1 MVCRQF
7 ALLMELQQLD
17 DRLHAL
23 AREQQKLPQQ
33 THLPEHAHRA
43 AQQTLLHLQSAIEQ
57 SERQQRTLEREL
69 EHTQDAMGKIQAK
82 LREVKTNKEYS
93 AVLAE
98 VATSKD
104 RITALEDRLLQAME
118 DLDRQRL
125 ERQTQQQQVRAAE
138 QELQQCQQAIQD
150 ALQALEQDI
159 RVEREA
165 RQQTVT
171 RLDPKLAEAYEKL
184 LVEHNGHAVV
194 YLQDGVCGGCHLKVQ
209 PQLVSNIRLQEALY
223 TCPHCRLMLL
233 WPAS

>member
-1 MVCRQF
+1 MRRQF

-43 AQQTLLHLQSAIEQ
+43 AQQALLHLQAAIEQ

-69 EHTQDAMGKIQAK
+69 ERAQDAMGKTQAK

-104 RITALEDRLLQAME
+104 RITALEDRILQAME
-118 DLDRQRL
+118 DMDRQRL
-125 ERQTQQQQVRAAE
+125 ERQTLQQRVRAAE
-138 QELQQCQQAIQD
+138 LELQQCQQAIQE

-159 RVEREA
+159 RVERDA

-171 RLDPKLAEAYEKL
+171 QLEPKLAEAYEKL
-184 LVEHNGHAVV
+184 LAEHNGHAVA
-194 YLQDGVCGGCHLKVQ
+194 YLQDGVCSGCHLKVQ

>member
-1 MVCRQF
+1 
-7 ALLMELQQLD
+7 
-17 DRLHAL
+17 
-23 AREQQKLPQQ
+23 
-33 THLPEHAHRA
+33 
-43 AQQTLLHLQSAIEQ
+43 
-57 SERQQRTLEREL
+57 
-69 EHTQDAMGKIQAK
+69 MGKTQAK

-104 RITALEDRLLQAME
+104 RITALEDRILQAME
-118 DLDRQRL
+118 DMDRQRL

-138 QELQQCQQAIQD
+138 QELQQCQQAIQE

-159 RVEREA
+159 RVEWEA
-165 RQQTVT
+165 RQQAVSQ
-171 RLDPKLAEAYEKL
+171 LDPKLAEAYEKL
-184 LVEHNGHAVV
+184 LAEHNGHAVA
-194 YLQDGVCGGCHLKVQ
+194 YLHDGVCGGCHLKVQ

>member
-1 MVCRQF
+1 
-7 ALLMELQQLD
+7 
-17 DRLHAL
+17 
-23 AREQQKLPQQ
+23 
-33 THLPEHAHRA
+33 
-43 AQQTLLHLQSAIEQ
+43 
-57 SERQQRTLEREL
+57 
-69 EHTQDAMGKIQAK
+69 
-82 LREVKTNKEYS
+82 
-93 AVLAE
+93 
-98 VATSKD
+98 
-104 RITALEDRLLQAME
+104 ME